1 MRATKQRR
9 DAMHALDLTASRVK
23 PAAVLNISKRF
34 RIVPSPL
41 NPCLRTTRPSSAKRN
56 TNADRQPRPTTM
68 TTTMTTTTALLL
80 AIEPLLAAL
89 AIALIAL

>member
-1 MRATKQRR
+1 
-9 DAMHALDLTASRVK
+9 
-23 PAAVLNISKRF
+23 
-34 RIVPSPL
+34 
-41 NPCLRTTRPSSAKRN
+41 
-56 TNADRQPRPTTM
+56 M

>member
-56 TNADRQPRPTTM
+56 TNADGQPPH
-68 TTTMTTTTALLL
+68 LVL
-80 AIEPLLAAL
+80 AQWGWTGRSPCPHEFRRG
-89 AIALIAL
+89 